1 MYNQINSK
9 NKGVNTQT
17 PFLLNYF
24 TVLTNTYAF
33 KVILFKIISEIVT
46 SLQQYIFKLFPFIFF
61 STMVQEP
68 LR

>member
-9 NKGVNTQT
+9 NKGSKYSN

-33 KVILFKIISEIVT
+33 KVILF
-46 SLQQYIFKLFPFIFF
+46 
-61 STMVQEP
+61 
-68 LR
+68 